1 MMIDLRTPAERAR
14 DERNKQICD
23 QYRKYIKEM
32 PDIAP
37 HRLFRFIAEDIGM
50 TVPGVRK
57 IIINAGRYRCGMVK
71 TDS

>member
-50 TVPGVRK
+50 TAAVW
-57 IIINAGRYRCGMVK
+57 
-71 TDS
+71 